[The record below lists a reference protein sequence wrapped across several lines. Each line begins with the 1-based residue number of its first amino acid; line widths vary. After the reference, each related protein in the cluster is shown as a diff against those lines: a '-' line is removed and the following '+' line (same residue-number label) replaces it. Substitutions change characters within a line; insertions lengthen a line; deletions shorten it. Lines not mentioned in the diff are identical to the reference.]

1 MLKGIGIV
9 GVDKRGIDIVGDVIV
24 GDGALEYSVALL
36 GECHVEMVVGGV
48 SEWWMVSD
56 MECVS
61 AGRGRYSRVMLMI
74 ASAASI

>member
-9 GVDKRGIDIVGDVIV
+9 GVDKRGIDIVGYVIV
-24 GDGALEYSVALL
+24 GDGALKYSVALL
-36 GECHVEMVVGGV
+36 GECHVEMVVGRG
-48 SEWWMVSD
+48 EWWMVSD

-61 AGRGRYSRVMLMI
+61 AGRGRYSRVTLMI

>member
-36 GECHVEMVVGGV
+36 GECLVEMVVGGG
-48 SEWWMVSD
+48 E
-56 MECVS
+56 
-61 AGRGRYSRVMLMI
+61 
-74 ASAASI
+74 